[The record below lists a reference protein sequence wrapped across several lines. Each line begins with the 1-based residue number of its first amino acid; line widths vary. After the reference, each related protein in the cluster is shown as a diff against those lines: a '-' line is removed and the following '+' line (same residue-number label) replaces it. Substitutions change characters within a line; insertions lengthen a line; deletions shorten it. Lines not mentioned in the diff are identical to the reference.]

1 MYAHVCPCAI
11 QESHLPSGLSGAD
24 LSSLTSRAAQLAIG
38 RCIQDIE
45 ANVATVESA
54 VPRISINDY
63 RHAANDIRPSIRVG
77 NMNMH

>member
-1 MYAHVCPCAI
+1 MCAFLL
-11 QESHLPSGLSGAD
+11 QESHLPAGLSGAD

-45 ANVATVESA
+45 ANVVTVESV
-54 VPRISINDY
+54 VPRISIDDF

-77 NMNMH
+77 I